1 MSGQARFDV
10 AGFLRDLDR
19 IFAEHRGATDAAPH
33 IREALESARAVGDPA
48 GELTVVNEAMGFYRS
63 VSGHDEALAMA
74 ARATVLLGELG
85 LSGTEAGAITLINVA
100 TAQRAAGRSDEARGT
115 YARALTE
122 ATAVMGP
129 RDRRIAALRNNL
141 ALLHS
146 DLGDHAE
153 AARELE
159 QAIAILE
166 ASSVD
171 PGADLDLASSRTNL
185 ALELFR
191 LDRAAEAAEAAAQA
205 EAAMEIYRRGAH
217 ERDPHYAAA
226 LAGHAEASLRLGRS
240 ADAVDAYARALDVIE
255 ECYGRGSDAYAVTA
269 DNLAE
274 ARAALAASPASSTAE
289 PPSAPTPAAPAEVP
303 EPLTGLQLSRSYW
316 EQVGLPMLEERH
328 PALLARAAVG
338 LVGHGS
344 DRYGFD
350 DALSRDHD
358 WGPGFCVWLTDE
370 DLALHG
376 EALQADYDALPREHR
391 GHAWAAET
399 PRAAGRRVGVFSI
412 GDFFEGLTGHREAPA
427 PDQVHAWLLLDEA
440 TLAAA
445 TNGAVFRD
453 PLGAFSRVRDGFRRM
468 PDDVRVALISR
479 RLGMMAQAGQYNL
492 PRMLARGDGEAAWL
506 SVGEFVAAASS
517 AVLLLNRP
525 SAAGYLPYY
534 KWRFATLRAL
544 AARPASRLPHVHE
557 RLSDA
562 VRLASAACLGGAG
575 FGEGGAGAGPARERL
590 ESAIA
595 EACAQVAAELRV
607 QGLSRSGAE
616 FLEDHRAELRARIS
630 DPWLRDL

>member
-1 MSGQARFDV
+1 MCGQDRFDV

-19 IFAEHRGATDAAPH
+19 VFAEHRGAADAEPLVVA
-33 IREALESARAVGDPA
+33 ALAGCRARGDSAA
-48 GELTVVNEAMGFYRS
+48 ELTVVNEAMGFYRS
-63 VSGHDEALAMA
+63 VSRHDDALAMA
-74 ARATVLLGELG
+74 ARASDLVAELG
-85 LSGTEAGAITLINVA
+85 LAGTEAAATTRINVA
-100 TAQRAAGRSDEARGT
+100 TAQRAAGRFAEARES
-115 YARALTE
+115 YDRALSD

-129 RDRRIAALRNNL
+129 RDRRLAALRNNL

-146 DLGDHAE
+146 DLGDHAA

-159 QAIAILE
+159 AAIAILE
-166 ASSVD
+166 ASSVN
-171 PGADLDLASSRTNL
+171 PGSDLDLASSRTNL

-191 LDRAAEAAEAAAQA
+191 VGRTEEAAAHA
-205 EAAMEIYRRGAH
+205 GSAMEIYRRGAH

-226 LAGHAEASLRLGRS
+226 LAGHAEASLRLGRA
-240 ADAVDAYARALDVIE
+240 ADAVDAYARVLEVVE
-255 ECYGRGSDAYAVTA
+255 ECYGRGSEAYAVTA

-274 ARAALAASPASSTAE
+274 ARAALAAGPEASPAERT
-289 PPSAPTPAAPAEVP
+289 PAPAPAAPSDVP
-303 EPLTGLQLSRSYW
+303 EPLTGLELARSYW
-316 EQVGLPMLEERH
+316 EHVGLPMLEERH
-328 PALLARAAVG
+328 PGLMARAAVG

-358 WGPGFCVWLTDE
+358 WGPGFCVWLTDD
-370 DLALHG
+370 DLARHG
-376 EALQADYDALPREHR
+376 ERLQADYDALPREHR
-391 GHAWAAET
+391 GHVWAAET
-399 PRAAGRRVGVFSI
+399 SRAADRRVGVFGI

-427 PDQVHAWLLLDEA
+427 PDQAHAWLLLDEA

-479 RLGMMAQAGQYNL
+479 RLGMMAQAGQYNV

-506 SVGEFVAAASS
+506 SVAEFVAAASS
-517 AVLLLNRP
+517 AVYLLNRP
-525 SAAGYLPYY
+525 SAVGYLPYY
-534 KWRFATLRAL
+534 KWRFAALRAL
-544 AARPASRLPHVHE
+544 AARPASRLPGVHE
-557 RLSDA
+557 TLSDA

-575 FGEGGAGAGPARERL
+575 FGEGGAGSGPARERL
-590 ESAIA
+590 EAAIA

-616 FLEDHRAELRARIS
+616 FLEDHRAELRARIR